1 MIRQNKVLRNIL
13 CLLLIF
19 GIIGETVIFLVLRP
33 VIYLSVGFLT
43 GIAAGMF
50 YMYFLADSLDIAL
63 DMNSKGARVK
73 MQVTAMIRNIVLL
86 ALAAVLYYTGWGDVL
101 AYVVGMLMMKVATY
115 LQPITDKML
124 QKFKRKGR

>member
-13 CLLLIF
+13 CLLLIC

-73 MQVTAMIRNIVLL
+73 MQATAIIRNVVLL
-86 ALAAVLYYTGWGDVL
+86 ILAAVLYYTGWGDVL

-115 LQPITDKML
+115 LQPITDKIL